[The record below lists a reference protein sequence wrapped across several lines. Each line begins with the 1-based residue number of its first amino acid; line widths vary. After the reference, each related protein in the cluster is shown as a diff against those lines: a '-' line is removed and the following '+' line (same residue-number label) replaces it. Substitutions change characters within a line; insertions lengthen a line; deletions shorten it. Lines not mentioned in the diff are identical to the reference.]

1 MLPGQ
6 ESSAGK
12 FCVDEDKKN
21 RRNFRFK
28 RLQLKN
34 ETRELTFKWILGKQS
49 ELRKSPWL
57 IIIPSF
63 QTEEIVILILITSF
77 MVSSTVQ
84 LMQFEGRKT
93 EEDFTSWI
101 GVTRPYKQFSEMLQ
115 RFFTHVAS
123 IYANL
128 WEQKKEFNSHRIGL
142 VGTQTWS
149 PFHCFHVIRKRS
161 TPSCIL
167 SMNLLR
173 FNYHVKCHIFNFQY
187 LWKQPAFLSAKFS
200 FFRF

>member
-1 MLPGQ
+1 MLPGY

-77 MVSSTVQ
+77 MVSSTV
-84 LMQFEGRKT
+84 
-93 EEDFTSWI
+93 
-101 GVTRPYKQFSEMLQ
+101 
-115 RFFTHVAS
+115 
-123 IYANL
+123 
-128 WEQKKEFNSHRIGL
+128 
-142 VGTQTWS
+142 
-149 PFHCFHVIRKRS
+149 
-161 TPSCIL
+161 
-167 SMNLLR
+167 
-173 FNYHVKCHIFNFQY
+173 
-187 LWKQPAFLSAKFS
+187 
-200 FFRF
+200 